1 MNGVYSSATPKAD
14 IHLSR
19 KIVPFQKDDL
29 QKSALQLLNT
39 NFFYRRIQRA
49 WKQNNKL
56 QIF

>member
-39 NFFYRRIQRA
+39 NFFLP
-49 WKQNNKL
+49 KNPKSL
-56 QIF
+56 KTK